1 MTKKNLLKRIKHR
14 IRPRWMS
21 TLRRVAISRAK
32 LASVSRQ
39 LGLRSI
45 DGNPL
50 RAVRSSDTLFILGS
64 GGSIATLTEDEWKA
78 IRSADSVGFNFWP
91 IHDHVPDL
99 YVTEICDVPAGQEQN
114 YQAYCD
120 LMAARAAD
128 YANTPILIKD
138 GERVR
143 REWLEAY
150 IRNLPESLRHNIA
163 LSWDWEFPDNDEP
176 GMVATLR
183 TWARYGLLDKSSA
196 PLLRK
201 RASVFYM
208 VMLGL
213 RAGYREIVLCGVDLD
228 NNDYFYRIKEAEYLA
243 KGRPVP
249 QPVYATSVVHK
260 TDNAGFGEMTLSR
273 ALAILD
279 REILKPRGIQLKVA
293 LRSSRLYPMLPDHFG
308 R

>member
-1 MTKKNLLKRIKHR
+1 MTEKSLLKRIKHR

-21 TLRRVAISRAK
+21 TLRRLAKSRAK
-32 LASVSRQ
+32 LAGVSRQ
-39 LGLRSI
+39 LGLRPI

-50 RAVRSSDTLFILGS
+50 GSVKSSDTLFILGS

-99 YVTEICDVPAGQEQN
+99 YVTEICDVPAELQHI
-114 YQAYCD
+114 YRAHCD
-120 LMAARAAD
+120 LMAVRAAD
-128 YANTPILIKD
+128 YVNTPILIKD

-143 REWLEAY
+143 REWLQEY
-150 IRNLPESLRHNIA
+150 IGNFPESLRGNIA
-163 LSWDWEFPDNDEP
+163 LSWDWEIPDDDDS
-176 GMVATLR
+176 GMAATLCN
-183 TWARYGLLDKSSA
+183 WARFGLLDSRSA

-208 VMLGL
+208 VMLAL
-213 RAGYREIVLCGVDLD
+213 RAGYREIVLCGVDLA

-260 TDNAGFGEMTLSR
+260 TDNASFGEMTLSR

-279 REILKPRGIQLKVA
+279 REILKPRGIQLRVA
-293 LRSSRLYPMLPDHFG
+293 LRSSGLYPMLPDHFG